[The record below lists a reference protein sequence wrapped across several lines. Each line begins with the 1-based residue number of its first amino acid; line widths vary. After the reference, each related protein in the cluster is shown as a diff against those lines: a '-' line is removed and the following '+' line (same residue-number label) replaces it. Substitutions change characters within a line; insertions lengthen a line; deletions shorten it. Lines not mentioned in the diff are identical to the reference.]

1 MKSLLKR
8 IPSVRTWFDT
18 SAMTESQAAETNP
31 NKYILPM
38 PFIILNLGVLAVFWV
53 GWSWVAVAT
62 AVVLYAV
69 RMFGITGVYHRYFS
83 HRTYKT
89 SRWFQFVLAF
99 LGNSA
104 AQRGPLW
111 WAAHH
116 RHHHRFSD
124 QAEDPHSPGLRGFW
138 NSHMLWWSRRENV
151 PTKTHLINDFAKYP
165 EIRFLDRWDSLA
177 PITVGAFCWA
187 FGALLHRFA
196 PQLGTTGFQMFI
208 WGFVIS
214 TVVLFHGVAT
224 INSLAHVFGSRR
236 YKTTDTSRNNPLLAV
251 ITLGEGWHN
260 NHHHYQNAA
269 RNGFF
274 WWEIDLTYYVIKAFS
289 WAGLVWDLKAVPD
302 RIKYG
307 IAPKTEKEEA
317 AAPIPGE
324 REPMRPASV
333 RGPRVTTLLP
343 GLQATRPVSATAKV
357 R

>member
-1 MKSLLKR
+1 MISLLKK
-8 IPSVRTWFDT
+8 IPSPLTWFDT
-18 SAMTESQAAETNP
+18 TAMTDSQAQEMDP
-31 NKYILPM
+31 QKYILPM
-38 PFIILNLGVLAVFWV
+38 PFIILNLGVLAVFLA

-89 SRWFQFVLAF
+89 SRGFQFLLAF

-104 AQRGPLW
+104 GQRGPLW

-116 RHHHRFSD
+116 RHHHRHSD
-124 QAEDPHSPGLRGFW
+124 GPEDPHSPGLRGFW

-151 PTKTHLINDFAKYP
+151 PTKTNLINDFAKYP

-177 PITVGAFCWA
+177 PISVGVFCWV

-196 PQLGTTGFQMFI
+196 PRLGTTGFQMFI

-236 YKTTDTSRNNPLLAV
+236 YKTTDTSRNNFLLAI

-260 NHHHYQNAA
+260 NHHHHQNAT

-274 WWEIDLTYYVIKAFS
+274 WWEIDITYYVIKAFS
-289 WAGLVWDLKAVPD
+289 WMGLVWDLKAVPD
-302 RIKYG
+302 RVKYG
-307 IAPKTEKEEA
+307 ITPTMPK
-317 AAPIPGE
+317 
-324 REPMRPASV
+324 EPETARPAPAPS
-333 RGPRVTTLLP
+333 RGTRVTSILP
-343 GLQATRPVSATAKV
+343 GFPAARPAPSRTMAKESLPAQV
-357 R
+357 